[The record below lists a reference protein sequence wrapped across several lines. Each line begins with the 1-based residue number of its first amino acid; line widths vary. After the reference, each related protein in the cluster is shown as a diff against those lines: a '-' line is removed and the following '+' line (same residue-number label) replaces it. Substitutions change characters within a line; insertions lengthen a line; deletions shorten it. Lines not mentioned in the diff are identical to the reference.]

1 MLTAKMCCNNCCNIY
16 S

>member
-1 MLTAKMCCNNCCNIY
+1 MLTAKMWCNNCCNIY